1 MKRISVT
8 AKIKSLLPS
17 CAEKEQAIAQFILH
31 HVRET
36 SYMTIHE
43 LADKLGVADS
53 TIFKFAQKMGY
64 KGFRDFRNDLLTEAY
79 DPEVSVHEHITT
91 RDSLATI
98 AATIFHS
105 SVTSLHNTLALLNED
120 NLKRALN
127 LINNAHTLT
136 FFGCG
141 GSNIVAADA
150 YHKFLRSPLHCQNAI
165 DEHIQIMQAS
175 LLTAQDVAIIIS
187 HSGLSRTTLQIAEIL
202 RENRVPIIFITSYL
216 NTPITRFADVVFISA
231 SEETGY
237 RSESLTSRVAQLVIL
252 DTLFCAVMFKS
263 DDKNVAQTL
272 HNIRSAI
279 NRTKIEE

>member
-17 CAEKEQAIAQFILH
+17 CAEKEQAIAQFILQ

-127 LINNAHTLT
+127 LINNARTLT

-150 YHKFLRSPLHCQNAI
+150 YHKFLRSPLHCQNA
-165 DEHIQIMQAS
+165 
-175 LLTAQDVAIIIS
+175 
-187 HSGLSRTTLQIAEIL
+187 
-202 RENRVPIIFITSYL
+202 
-216 NTPITRFADVVFISA
+216 
-231 SEETGY
+231 
-237 RSESLTSRVAQLVIL
+237 
-252 DTLFCAVMFKS
+252 
-263 DDKNVAQTL
+263 
-272 HNIRSAI
+272 
-279 NRTKIEE
+279 